1 MMNRANDW
9 LAQAK
14 RDLDKAKIDFRYEY
28 WEWVC
33 FTAQQAAEKAAKAL
47 LLHYGIVAWGHAVTV
62 MLQKLVDL
70 PQAQKLVTYA
80 QLLDAYYM
88 SSRYPNGFPEGKP
101 SDYFNRQKAQ
111 EALDAAETI
120 IRFCSDH
127 LSGSQTAP

>member
-1 MMNRANDW
+1 MIG
-9 LAQAK
+9 LHKQK
-14 RDLDKAKIDFRYEY
+14 ETLITAKIDFRYEY

-33 FTAQQAAEKAAKAL
+33 FTAQQAAEKATRAL
-47 LLHYGIVAWGHAVTV
+47 LLHYGIVAWGHAITV

-70 PQAQKLVTYA
+70 PQAQNLVTYA

-88 SSRYPNGFPEGKP
+88 SSRYPNGFPQGKP

-120 IRFCSDH
+120 IQFCSDH
-127 LSGSQTAP
+127 LYGSQASP